1 MIIDSHHHFWN
12 YSVEEYGWIDDSMS
26 AIARSFTP
34 SDLKAEIDAVGIDGV
49 VSVQARQTVEETEWL
64 LQLAE
69 ANNFIKGVVGWVPLA
84 EENVGDTLASFTGRK
99 KLKAVRHVVQDEPD
113 NRFIM
118 GDDFNRG
125 VAQLADLG
133 LVYDILIFERQLPA
147 SIEFVDRHPNQSFV
161 LDHIAKPKIADA
173 EIEPWKDNFFELAKR
188 ENVVCKLSGMVT
200 EDDWKNWSLASLRP
214 YLDAALEAFGPDR
227 LMFGSDW
234 PPCLLACGYADWY
247 QLIRDWAAPLSDT
260 EKANLLGNVAIRA
273 YHLDD

>member
-34 SDLKAEIDAVGIDGV
+34 ADLNAEIDALGIDGV

-64 LQLAE
+64 LKLAE
-69 ANNFIKGVVGWVPLA
+69 ANDFIKGVVGWVPLA
-84 EENVGDTLASFTGRK
+84 EENVGDTLASFAGRK

-118 GDDFNRG
+118 GDNFNRG

-188 ENVVCKLSGMVT
+188 ENVVCKLSGTVT
-200 EDDWKNWSLASLRP
+200 EDDWKNWSLASLKP

-247 QLIRDWAAPLSDT
+247 QLVRDWAAPLSDT
-260 EKANLLGNVAIRA
+260 EKANLFGNVAIRA